1 MDVWI
6 LSAQGAWPMVGLALL
21 LACLGGSVAQEA
33 AHRVSSSSGLESN
46 AWRLVLAVALG
57 SAVWSAHMA
66 MVSARGPSFLVG
78 YSMLGALATGALAY
92 LFSALTAW
100 VMGLP
105 QMTLPRA
112 GLAATT
118 FSLGILLTSFLGV
131 YAMGLD
137 SAPGWQGAGVLLSIG
152 VAGVGVALTLLCAYD
167 QQMRQQRGWWPQA
180 KVSCLLGF
188 TVVLSHFLMI
198 SAVDW
203 GEPTDAVLIP
213 QLSGSTLTALVSA
226 GSLVLLVTLWLGL
239 MIEAHLRTSLL
250 HVNNELA
257 RSAETDMLTGL
268 PNRLR
273 FETEL
278 MQAAHKADELRCQ
291 LALLFIDLDGFKPI
305 NEVFGHHGG
314 DQVLRETSSRLRSLV
329 GPHDRL
335 GRLGADEFLLLL
347 TQDPSEASAAAFAQ
361 KVVNLLS
368 TPCKLQ
374 NREAV
379 VSCSI
384 GVAMYP
390 IHGAASALI
399 AHADLA
405 MRVSKAVGGGA
416 FSFFE
421 ACMMSDV
428 RDQVEL
434 LQDLRHALAQR
445 QFELL
450 YQLKINAPSCEI
462 TGAEALLRWRH
473 PKRGVIGP
481 MVFIPLA
488 ERFGLINAIGAWV
501 IEESCRQIHAWQK
514 EGLRMRLAVNL
525 SVHQLR
531 QTDLPD
537 RIAETLKRY
546 QIQPDLLTC
555 EITESVAMDDE
566 ESTIVLFEKLAAVG
580 VHISIDDFGTGYSS
594 LSYLRKLP
602 ASELKIDRSFVLDLE
617 TSSDA
622 RTLVEAVI
630 KMAQALSLRV
640 VAEGVETEAQHQI
653 LRALGCDILQGYL
666 FAKPMTAQA
675 LVLWAMLD
683 KGPRHIDFRRSL
695 IDPQAP
701 ELG

>member
-1 MDVWI
+1 MNAWI
-6 LSAQGAWPMVGLALL
+6 MLAQGTWPLVGLALL
-21 LACLGGSVAQEA
+21 LACLGGSVAQA
-33 AHRVSSSSGLESN
+33 AAKRVPASLGLESN
-46 AWRLVLAVALG
+46 AWRLVIALALG
-57 SAVWSAHMA
+57 SAVWSAHLV
-66 MVSARGPSFLVG
+66 MVSACGPSFPVG
-78 YSMLGALATGALAY
+78 YSMLGAMATGAM
-92 LFSALTAW
+92 ALVFAAFTAW
-100 VMGLP
+100 TLNLP
-105 QMTLPRA
+105 QVSLHRA
-112 GLAATT
+112 GLAGLI
-118 FSLGILLTSFLGV
+118 FSLGVLMTSYLGV
-131 YAMGLD
+131 NAIGL
-137 SAPGWQGAGVLLSIG
+137 AAGAGFESLGVVLSIG
-152 VAGVGVALTLLCAYD
+152 VTCAGVASTMLAAYD
-167 QQMRQQRGWWPQA
+167 QQKRNQTGWWPPV

-188 TVVLSHFLMI
+188 TLVLSHFLML
-198 SAVDW
+198 SAVEW
-203 GEPTDAVLIP
+203 GEPKVLRSHS
-213 QLSGSTLTALVSA
+213 LSGSTLTALAGA
-226 GSLVLLVTLWLGL
+226 GSLVLLVALWLGL
-239 MIEAHLRTSLL
+239 MIEARLRASLL
-250 HVNNELA
+250 QANGQLE
-257 RSAETDMLTGL
+257 RSAQTDTLTGL

-273 FETEL
+273 FEAEL
-278 MQAAHKADELRCQ
+278 VHAARKADDQRGQ

-314 DQVLRETSSRLRSLV
+314 DQVLREVSSRLRSLV

-347 TQDPSEASAAAFAQ
+347 TQDPSEESAAAFAQ

-374 NREAV
+374 NRQAI

-390 IHGAASALI
+390 THGSASTLI

-405 MRVSKAVGGGA
+405 MRASKAVGGSA

-428 RDQVEL
+428 REQVEL
-434 LQDLRHALAQR
+434 LQDLRHALGQR

-514 EGLRMRLAVNL
+514 EGLRMRLSVNL

-531 QTDLPD
+531 QLDLPD

-546 QIQPDLLTC
+546 QINPDLLTC

-566 ESTIVLFEKLAAVG
+566 QSTLVLFEKLAAVG

-602 ASELKIDRSFVLDLE
+602 ANELKIDRSFVLDLE
-617 TSSDA
+617 ASSDA

-653 LRALGCDILQGYL
+653 LRALGCDILQGFL

-675 LVLWAMLD
+675 LVLWALMD
-683 KGPRHIDFRRSL
+683 GGPQHIDFRRSL
-695 IDPQAP
+695 IDPEAP

>member
-6 LSAQGAWPMVGLALL
+6 LLARGTWPLVGLALL
-21 LACLGGSVAQEA
+21 LACLGGSVAQGA
-33 AHRVSSSSGLESN
+33 ATRVTTSLGLESN
-46 AWRLVLAVALG
+46 AWRLVLALALG
-57 SAVWSAHMA
+57 SAVWSAHMV
-66 MVSARGPSFLVG
+66 MVSARGPSFPVG
-78 YSMLGALATGALAY
+78 YSVFGALATGAIAFL
-92 LFSALTAW
+92 LSAFTVW
-100 VMGLP
+100 IMGLP
-105 QMTLPRA
+105 KMTPPRA
-112 GLAATT
+112 GLAVVV
-118 FSLGILLTSFLGV
+118 FSLGLLLTSYLGV
-131 YAMGLD
+131 NAIGL
-137 SAPGWQGAGVLLSIG
+137 AAEANWQVAGVLLSIG
-152 VAGVGVALTLLCAYD
+152 VTGVGVTATLLCAYE
-167 QQMRQQRGWWPQA
+167 QQKRKKLGWWPQIN
-180 KVSCLLGF
+180 VSCLLGF
-188 TVVLSHFLMI
+188 TVVLSHFVML
-198 SAVDW
+198 SAVEW
-203 GEPTDAVLIP
+203 GEVTRIDSHP
-213 QLSGSTLTALVSA
+213 LSGSTLTALASA
-226 GSLVLLVTLWLGL
+226 GSLVLLVALWLGL
-239 MIEAHLRTSLL
+239 KIEAHLRASLL
-250 HVNNELA
+250 HANGQLERNA
-257 RSAETDMLTGL
+257 QTDTLTGL
-268 PNRLR
+268 SNRLR
-273 FETEL
+273 FEAEL
-278 MQAAHKADELRCQ
+278 MQAAHKADDLRCK

-314 DQVLRETSSRLRSLV
+314 DQVLREVSSRLRSLV

-347 TQDPSEASAAAFAQ
+347 TQDPSEELAAAFAQ

-374 NREAV
+374 NREAM

-390 IHGAASALI
+390 SHGAASALI

-405 MRVSKAVGGGA
+405 MRASKAVGGAA
-416 FSFFE
+416 FSIFE

-428 RDQVEL
+428 REQVEL
-434 LQDLRHALAQR
+434 LQDLRHALAQK

-514 EGLRMRLAVNL
+514 EGLRMRLSVNL

-531 QTDLPD
+531 QLDLPD

-555 EITESVAMDDE
+555 EITESVALDDE
-566 ESTIVLFEKLAAVG
+566 QSTIVLFEKLAAVG

-617 TSSDA
+617 GSSDA

-653 LRALGCDILQGYL
+653 LRALGCDILQGFL

-675 LVLWAMLD
+675 LILWAMMD
-683 KGPRHIDFRRSL
+683 GGPQHIDFRRSL
-695 IDPQAP
+695 IDPEAP